1 MAVSGVQ
8 IHQVVGHNSD
18 NINVYQSNNAGNSGF
33 KFVIDVY
40 VNGVTF
46 WGQNYLRFYVP
57 TIAGTNQCRF
67 NISQVLRDL
76 AVYQLPQYIG
86 YSNTM
91 QEITSALGSKV
102 TIKVGEAYYTTPTTY
117 SIYPNLYSHDCWL
130 VYHTYNKNET
140 AIDYYPLN
148 TSMIDRRKLNKFF
161 LVPFN
166 YLWINMFANS
176 LHISSGKIFG
186 AINLLQS
193 NGGEI
198 FLAQAVANNN
208 LQSVTTN
215 NRLFNFLIGVSIVDV
230 SGNNYT
236 FYDTLNSIF
245 TNVNKFN
252 INQHFGL
259 AELPDEYLQAI
270 FQYEVVRCLS
280 NDGIML
286 YWINSLGQ
294 VDSWYFPIYKRKR
307 SIVTTDVKLPKQRDF
322 QSTFGERYY
331 SREDISITATSYII
345 DNDADMLGL
354 ADLFSAKYVW
364 YNTADNTTL
373 RQCFIID
380 KNVEIKKYKTD
391 KLYQVT
397 ININDGYKIIA

>member
-8 IHQVVGHNSD
+8 IHQVVGHNGD
-18 NINVYQSNNAGNSGF
+18 NINIYQSTNAGNSGF

-46 WGQNYLRFYVP
+46 WGQPYLRFYVP
-57 TIAGTNQCRF
+57 TVAGTNQCYF

-91 QEITSALGSKV
+91 QAITGAFGGKI

-117 SIYPNLYSHDCWL
+117 TIYPNLYTHDCWL
-130 VYHTYNKNET
+130 VYFTYNKYEYANGYYSIGT
-140 AIDYYPLN
+140 AI
-148 TSMIDRRKLNKFF
+148 IDRRKLKKFF

-166 YLWINMFANS
+166 YLFINLFANFDN
-176 LHISSGKIFG
+176 ITSGKILG
-186 AINLLQS
+186 GIDLLPS
-193 NGGEI
+193 GGGNI
-198 FLAQAVANNN
+198 FLF
-208 LQSVTTN
+208 QSVVNNSPESVSNN
-215 NRLFNFLIGVSIVDV
+215 NRLFNFLIGNSIVTIG
-230 SGNNYT
+230 SNTYT
-236 FYDTLNSIF
+236 FYDTLNSIYP
-245 TNVNKFN
+245 NVNKFN
-252 INQHFGL
+252 INQYYD
-259 AELPDEYLQAI
+259 LPTLPTDFLQYS
-270 FQYEVVRCLS
+270 FQYEVIRCLS

-294 VDSWYFPIYKRKR
+294 LDSWYFPIYKRKK
-307 SIVTTDVKLPKQRDF
+307 SIATTDVKLPKQRDA
-322 QSTFGERYY
+322 QSTFGDRYY
-331 SREDISITATSYII
+331 SREDISITATSHII

-364 YNTADNTTL
+364 YNTNDDPTL
-373 RQCFIID
+373 RQCFILD